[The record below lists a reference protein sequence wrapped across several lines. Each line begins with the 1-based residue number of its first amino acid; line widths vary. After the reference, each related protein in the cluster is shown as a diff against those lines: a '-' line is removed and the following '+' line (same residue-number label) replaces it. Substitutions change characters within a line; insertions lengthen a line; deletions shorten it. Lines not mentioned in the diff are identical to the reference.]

1 MHSATLKVSVEQ
13 GIRASL
19 RDVPNWVWWL
29 IALAFVGVR
38 SWHLSGVGIYGFFG
52 DPDDATRLV
61 QVRELMASWH
71 WFDTTTMK
79 FGGDAGMLSH
89 WSRLVDLPIAALI
102 AGFNLFLP
110 IEDAE
115 RLTHAA
121 WPLLMLGFLTWV
133 MFKTTAKVG
142 GDRIGR
148 LTLLFA
154 ALTPLGWYQFAVGRI
169 DHHNVMIAGIVS
181 AAVLMWAYPQL
192 AAAWRFAGV
201 LVGLALAVGYEAL
214 APAVALGTFV
224 AAWGLFDR
232 RVEKS
237 AAAFSIALALTFA
250 AAFFATIPPSRW
262 MNIKCDAIS
271 LNMVALVASGIVGL
285 LVALGPGREWKLY
298 ARIAS
303 IAACAGIG
311 IAVYGWLEPKC
322 LAGPLG
328 QLPPLAIKIWLNK
341 VAENNS
347 IVSDFFH
354 RHFSQSF
361 GLLAFYGIALWAQV
375 HRLRETRS
383 VTDLFLLAVIVS
395 LIGLACWQYKYVS
408 YASFI
413 SIVPMALVFSR
424 LGPVGDISAATV
436 RLGAIVLLNQTVLLW
451 ASGGV
456 DAAIGAPPNMTELM
470 KADAEACSKPEA
482 IRELAGLP
490 AGLVAAHIDVGA
502 FIAAE
507 THHRVLS
514 APYHRIANAI
524 IANHLIFSAR
534 DARTAAAQL
543 KQEDVDYV
551 AICDG
556 LDKPFTTIPD
566 WKGTLKVNLMNGK
579 APSFLVPVAL
589 PDPHSIYHVWKVDR
603 AALNLQL
610 SKAAASVP

>member
-1 MHSATLKVSVEQ
+1 MHSATSKVSVEQ
-13 GIRASL
+13 GIRACL
-19 RDVPNWVWWL
+19 RDVPNWGWWL
-29 IALAFVGVR
+29 IALAFVGAR
-38 SWHLSGVGIYGFFG
+38 SWHVTGVGIYGFFG

-61 QVRELMASWH
+61 QVRELMVSWH
-71 WFDTTTMK
+71 WFDTTTIK

-121 WPLLMLGFLTWV
+121 WPLLTLGFLTWV

-142 GDRIGR
+142 GDMIGR

-169 DHHNVMIAGIVS
+169 DHHNVMIACTVS
-181 AAVLMWAYPQL
+181 ATLLMWAYPQRT
-192 AAAWRFAGV
+192 AAWRFAGA

-214 APAVALGTFV
+214 APAVVLGTFV

-232 RVEKS
+232 RVEKG

-262 MNIKCDAIS
+262 MDIKCDAIS
-271 LNMVALVASGIVGL
+271 LNMVVLVASGVVGV
-285 LVALGPGREWKLY
+285 LVALVPGREWKLY
-298 ARIAS
+298 ARIAP
-303 IAACAGIG
+303 IAACAGVG
-311 IAVYGWLEPKC
+311 IAAYGWLEPKC
-322 LAGPLG
+322 LGGPLG
-328 QLPPLAIKIWLNK
+328 QLPPLAIKIWLDK

-347 IVSDFFH
+347 IVADFFH

-375 HRLRETRS
+375 HRLKETRS
-383 VTDLFLLAVIVS
+383 AADLFLLAAVVS

-413 SIVPMALVFSR
+413 SIVPMALVVSR
-424 LGPVGDISAATV
+424 LGPVGDIGASTI
-436 RLGAIVLLNQTVLLW
+436 RLGAIVLFNQTVLLW

-456 DAAIGAPPNMTELM
+456 DAAVGAPPAMTEQVR
-470 KADAEACSKPEA
+470 ADADACSKPEA
-482 IRELAGLP
+482 IRELADLP

-524 IANHLIFSAR
+524 IANHLIFSAH
-534 DARTAAAQL
+534 DAKTAAALL

-556 LDKPFTTIPD
+556 LDKPLASSPD
-566 WKGTLKVNLMNGK
+566 WKGTLKVDLVSGK
-579 APSFLVPVAL
+579 APRFLVPVAL
-589 PDPHSIYHVWKVDR
+589 SDPHAIYHVWKVDR

-610 SKAAASVP
+610 LKAAASTP

>member
-1 MHSATLKVSVEQ
+1 MHSATLKVSVGQ
-13 GIRASL
+13 GIRAWL

-29 IALAFVGVR
+29 VALAFVGIR
-38 SWHLSGVGIYGFFG
+38 SWHLEGVGVYGFFG
-52 DPDDATRLV
+52 DPDDATRLI

-79 FGGDAGMLSH
+79 FGGNAGMLSH

-121 WPLLMLGFLTWV
+121 WPMLTLGFLTWV
-133 MFKTTAKVG
+133 MFKATAQVG
-142 GDRIGR
+142 GDMVGR

-154 ALTPLGWYQFAVGRI
+154 ALAPLGWYQFTVGRI

-181 AAVLMWAYPQL
+181 AALLMWAYPQRP
-192 AAAWRFAGV
+192 AAWRFAGV
-201 LVGLALAVGYEAL
+201 LVGFSLAVGYEAL
-214 APAVALGTFV
+214 APAVALGTFA
-224 AAWGLFDR
+224 AAWGLFDP

-237 AAAFSIALALTFA
+237 AGAFSIALALTFA
-250 AAFFATIPPSRW
+250 AAFFATIAPSRW
-262 MNIKCDAIS
+262 MDIKCDAIS
-271 LNMVALVASGIVGL
+271 LNMVVLVASGVTGL
-285 LVALGPGREWKLY
+285 LVALGPGREWTLS

-303 IAACAGIG
+303 IAACAGVG
-311 IAVYGWLEPKC
+311 IAFYGWLEPKC

-328 QLPPLAIKIWLNK
+328 QLPPLAVKIWLNK
-341 VAENNS
+341 VAENKS
-347 IVSDFFH
+347 IVSDFFQ
-354 RHFSQSF
+354 RHFSQSLA
-361 GLLAFYGIALWAQV
+361 LLAFYGIALWAQV

-383 VTDLFLLAVIVS
+383 ASDLFLLAAVLSFV
-395 LIGLACWQYKYVS
+395 GLACWQYKYVS

-413 SIVPMALVFSR
+413 SIVPMALVFSS
-424 LGPVGDISAATV
+424 LGPVGEISAATV
-436 RLGAIVLLNQTVLLW
+436 RFGAIVLLNQMVLLW

-456 DAAIGAPPNMTELM
+456 DAAIGAPPVKTKLVQTN
-470 KADAEACSKPEA
+470 ADACSKPDA
-482 IRELAGLP
+482 IRELAALP
-490 AGLVAAHIDVGA
+490 AGLVAAHIEVGA

-507 THHRVLS
+507 THHRVLA

-534 DARTAAAQL
+534 DAKTAAALL
-543 KQEDVDYV
+543 KHEDVDYV

-556 LDKPFTTIPD
+556 LDKPYATNPD
-566 WKGTLKVNLMNGK
+566 WKGTLKVDLVNGK
-579 APSFLVPVAL
+579 TPSFLVPVAL
-589 PDPHSIYHVWKVDR
+589 PDAHAIYHVWKVDR

-610 SKAAASVP
+610 SKAAASTP

>member
-1 MHSATLKVSVEQ
+1 MHSATLKVSVGQ
-13 GIRASL
+13 GIRAWL

-29 IALAFVGVR
+29 LALAFVGVR
-38 SWHLSGVGIYGFFG
+38 TWQIAGVGIYGFFG

-102 AGFNLFLP
+102 AGFNLILP
-110 IEDAE
+110 LPDAE

-121 WPLLMLGFLTWV
+121 WPLLTLGFLTWV
-133 MFKTTAKVG
+133 MFKATANVA
-142 GDRIGR
+142 GDMVGR
-148 LTLLFA
+148 LTLLLA

-181 AAVLMWAYPQL
+181 ATVLIWAYPQRPS
-192 AAAWRFAGV
+192 AWRFAGV

-224 AAWGLFDR
+224 AVWALFDR
-232 RVEKS
+232 RVEK
-237 AAAFSIALALTFA
+237 AAVAFSAALALTFA
-250 AAFFATIPPSRW
+250 AAFVATIPPSRW
-262 MNIKCDAIS
+262 MDIKCDAIS
-271 LNMVALVASGIVGL
+271 LNMIVLVAFGVCGL
-285 LVALGPGREWKLY
+285 LVALGPGREWRLA
-298 ARIAS
+298 ARVAS
-303 IAACAGIG
+303 IAACAGVG
-311 IAVYGWLEPKC
+311 IAAYGWLEPKC

-328 QLPPLAIKIWLNK
+328 QLPPLAVKIWLNN
-341 VAENNS
+341 VDENKS
-347 IVSDFFH
+347 IVSAFFH
-354 RHFSQSF
+354 RHFIQSF
-361 GLLAFYGIALWAQV
+361 ALLAFYGLALRAQV
-375 HRLRETRS
+375 YRLRETRS
-383 VTDLFLLAVIVS
+383 ASDLFLLAAVTSFV
-395 LIGLACWQYKYVS
+395 GLACWQFKYVA

-424 LGPVGDISAATV
+424 LGPVGDISSATV

-456 DAAIGAPPNMTELM
+456 DAAVGAAPLTTEQSRTD
-470 KADAEACSKPEA
+470 ADACSKPEA

-490 AGLVAAHIDVGA
+490 AGLVATHINVGA

-524 IANHLIFSAR
+524 IANHLIFSAH
-534 DARTAAAQL
+534 DAKTAAALL

-551 AICDG
+551 AVCDG
-556 LDKPFTTIPD
+556 LDQPSITSPE
-566 WKGTLKVNLMNGK
+566 WKGTFKADLVNGK
-579 APSFLVPVAL
+579 APSFLVPIAL
-589 PDPHSIYHVWKVDR
+589 PDPHAIYHVWRVDR

-610 SKAAASVP
+610 SKAAASTP

>member
-1 MHSATLKVSVEQ
+1 MHSATLKVSVAQE
-13 GIRASL
+13 IRAWL

-29 IALAFVGVR
+29 AALAIVGVR
-38 SWHLSGVGIYGFFG
+38 SWHLDGVGIYGFFG
-52 DPDDATRLV
+52 DPDDATRLI
-61 QVRELMASWH
+61 QVRELMASGH

-110 IEDAE
+110 IDDAE

-121 WPLLMLGFLTWV
+121 WPLLTLAFLTWV

-142 GDRIGR
+142 GDMVGR
-148 LTLLFA
+148 LTLLFV
-154 ALTPLGWYQFAVGRI
+154 ALAPLAWYQFVVGRI
-169 DHHNVMIAGIVS
+169 DHHNVMIAAIVS
-181 AAVLMWAYPQL
+181 ATLLMWAYPQRT
-192 AAAWRFAGV
+192 AAWRFAGV
-201 LVGLALAVGYEAL
+201 LVGFALAVGYEAL

-224 AAWGLFDR
+224 TAWGLFDR

-237 AAAFSIALALTFA
+237 AAAFAIALALTFA

-262 MNIKCDAIS
+262 MVIKCDAIS
-271 LNMVALVASGIVGL
+271 LNMVVLVASGVAGL
-285 LVALGPGREWKLY
+285 LIALGPGREWKLY
-298 ARIAS
+298 TRIAS
-303 IAACAGIG
+303 VAACAGVG
-311 IAVYGWLEPKC
+311 ITIYGWLEPSC

-341 VAENNS
+341 VAENSS

-354 RHFSQSF
+354 RHFNQSLC
-361 GLLAFYGIALWAQV
+361 LLAFYGIALWAQT

-383 VTDLFLLAVIVS
+383 ASDLFLLAAVLSFV
-395 LIGLACWQYKYVS
+395 GLACWQFKYVS

-424 LGPVGDISAATV
+424 LGPVGEISAATV
-436 RLGAIVLLNQTVLLW
+436 RFGAIVLLNQTVLLW

-456 DAAIGAPPNMTELM
+456 DAAIGAPPIRTHQVQ
-470 KADAEACSKPEA
+470 ADADACSKPEA

-490 AGLVAAHIDVGA
+490 AGLVAAHIEVGA

-534 DARTAAAQL
+534 NAKTAAALL
-543 KQEDVDYV
+543 KQDNVDYV

-556 LDKPFTTIPD
+556 LDKPYTTNPD
-566 WKGTLKVNLMNGK
+566 WKGTLKVDLVNGN

-589 PDPHSIYHVWKVDR
+589 PDAHSIYHVWKVDR

-610 SKAAASVP
+610 SKAAASTP